1 MGQLKEQLVTSLI
14 AAWNSFRGSVVQLQ
28 EQLVTHLVAAWD
40 SFRGSV

>member
-1 MGQLKEQLVTSLI
+1 MGQLKEQLVTLI

-28 EQLVTHLVAAWD
+28 EQLVTHLVAALD